1 MKKILLSILAIILL
15 AMGAGAYHYSQDT
28 TSKSWMEHVRKTFGG
43 NMSMSME
50 DMQKKREKMEN
61 NPDMKNDMMSGMMGM
76 NHGGENE
83 NTSCSADG
91 GACMQMNES
100 KNSMNS
106 INGMGGMMKMNNNSE
121 ASQETF
127 STDTTGLPEVEP
139 TKLVKLKDGDTFE
152 MTAEMVQQEVGNRT
166 IKRLAYNRQ
175 IPGPIIEVEK
185 NAKIKIKLTNKLD
198 VNTTLHSHGLRLDD
212 DKFDGLPDTMGGAQ
226 PEMKPGDSF
235 TYELNFPDS
244 GVFWYH
250 PHIREDYT
258 QEMGLY
264 GNYHVTEEN
273 YWNEVDREEFLVL
286 DDFSENDP
294 FYKDFTNKTMMGRF
308 GNILLINNS
317 KNYNLDANIY
327 ETVRFYITNTANTR
341 TFDFKI
347 NSSNIGINDS
357 EMKIVGGDIGRGEK
371 EFMADHS
378 IIAPAER
385 IIVEVRFDHEG
396 VFDITHRGKKIG
408 QVTVKNPKGIM
419 AKMMSFSKN
428 LRENT
433 EDYKIIRDDFQ
444 KFLDQKIDKKLRI
457 GIGMKMGGKTNEMRR
472 GESHMDGKGNMMGGM
487 QKDLDEKEK
496 RMGGTGANHEEK
508 GGIEWEDAMVKMNA
522 NSSDKMMEWMLI
534 DETDVQNP
542 KKNMDIN
549 WKFKKDQFVKIEI
562 FNDPSSMHPMQHPI
576 HFHGQRFV
584 VLTRDGKPNENLQWK
599 DTTLLRAGEKVEIL
613 LQTTNV
619 GKWMAHCH
627 IAEHLHA
634 GMMFNFEV
642 R

>member
-1 MKKILLSILAIILL
+1 MLSIIAIMLITAIGIHKFDLL
-15 AMGAGAYHYSQDT
+15 PSVKNAIHGKFMQNEEMHKMTQD
-28 TSKSWMEHVRKTFGG
+28 
-43 NMSMSME
+43 
-50 DMQKKREKMEN
+50 
-61 NPDMKNDMMSGMMGM
+61 
-76 NHGGENE
+76 ENE
-83 NTSCSADG
+83 SKSCSADG
-91 GACMQMNES
+91 KSCMQMNNHS
-100 KNSMNS
+100 KNSKE
-106 INGMGGMMKMNNNSE
+106 I
-121 ASQETF
+121 F
-127 STDTTGLPEVEP
+127 SHDTTELPEVEP
-139 TKLVKLKDGDTFE
+139 TKLVKLKDGDIFE
-152 MTAEMVQQEVGNRT
+152 MTAEMVQQEMGNRT

-212 DKFDGLPDTMGGAQ
+212 DAFDGLPDTMGGKQ

-264 GNYHVTEEN
+264 GNYHVTQEN

-317 KNYNLDANIY
+317 ENYQLKAKTGEKI
-327 ETVRFYITNTANTR
+327 RFYVTNTANTR

-347 NSSNIGINDS
+347 KNQKL
-357 EMKIVGGDIGRGEK
+357 KIVGGDIGRGEK
-371 EFMADHS
+371 EFLADDF

-385 IIVEVRFDHEG
+385 IIFETEFLDTGIYLIE
-396 VFDITHRGKKIG
+396 HRGKKIG
-408 QVTVKNPKGIM
+408 EIVVTGENI
-419 AKMMSFSKN
+419 SKN
-428 LRENT
+428 SVGELRSNK

-444 KFLDQKIDKKLRI
+444 KFLDQPIDKKLRI
-457 GIGMKMGGKTNEMRR
+457 AIGMKGMGEMRM
-472 GESHMDGKGNMMGGM
+472 GQNHKDGKGNMMGGM
-487 QKDLDEKEK
+487 PENLDEKEK
-496 RMGGTGANHEEK
+496 KMGGIGASHDEE
-508 GGIEWEDAMVKMNA
+508 GGIEWEDAMPQMNE
-522 NSSDKMMEWMLI
+522 NSTDKMMEWMLI
-534 DETDVQNP
+534 DETNSQNI

-549 WKFKKDQFVKIEI
+549 WVFKKDQFVKIEI
-562 FNDPSSMHPMQHPI
+562 FNDPKSMHPMQHPI

-584 VLTRDGKPNENLQWK
+584 VLTRDGKANENLQWK
-599 DTTLLRAGEKVEIL
+599 DTTLLKAGEKIEIL
-613 LQTTNV
+613 LNTTNV

-642 R
+642 E